1 MSIRT
6 HPASAP
12 GRFLSLCL
20 LALLGGPALALP
32 ARGAEPP
39 WLLVVL
45 DPLARELACACVPGY
60 GQRDYRKLAARLQ
73 TTLKQPVTV
82 EFSDDLADSLAL
94 AAARER
100 VLVIG
105 DRALV
110 AHAAQQARWPARP
123 VGELTDREGRT
134 TAAALFVARK
144 DDPARALQDLAGRRV
159 LLGLAE
165 ADARHAAARAALAPL
180 ALEPPPRLE
189 TRGPGNGAALDV
201 LDSTA
206 SPPPVAVIPE
216 YALPLLEGCGS
227 VTPGELKVLGRTAP
241 VPFITVFVS
250 AALPR
255 ELAARVEKALL
266 DVGKDPRLR
275 RDLESKEGFKP
286 LPAESPAP
294 AASPRAAS
302 DWPDWRGPYRDG
314 RVPRLPTR
322 LPDPPRFVWQKP
334 ALPGCL
340 AGLSVSDGRLVLAE
354 RDLADEHDVY
364 RCLDAATGELLW
376 RIEFPARG
384 RLDFGQSPRATPV
397 LHEGRAYLLGAFGGL
412 RCVSLADG
420 RRLWER
426 DLRRDFQA
434 ALPTWGWCATP
445 LRVGDLLIVNPGS
458 KHAALAALDA
468 RTGEIRWTT
477 PGRPAAYAAFVLAE
491 VGGRR
496 QVVGYDQESLGGWDL
511 ATGRRLWSLVPPEPG
526 DFNVPTPLVVAG
538 GLVVATENNGTRRY
552 RFDAA
557 GRLESRP
564 EAVFAELAPDTT
576 TPVATAGR
584 LFGVDGDLFCL
595 DLRTLEPVWRHRD
608 DALGDHATLLADA
621 ARVLVVTLGGELWL
635 LDARAP
641 ACRVLSRVRIFK
653 DDVEVYSHPA
663 LVGARLYLRG
673 GERVVCLDLDETV
686 LTRQ

>member
-1 MSIRT
+1 MFKRT
-6 HPASAP
+6 
-12 GRFLSLCL
+12 R
-20 LALLGGPALALP
+20 PALAGGSRWRLRALALCLASLWP
-32 ARGAEPP
+32 ARAAEP

-82 EFSDDLADSLAL
+82 EFSDDLSDSLAF
-94 AAARER
+94 AAAGER
-100 VLVIG
+100 VIVVG

-123 VGELTDREGRT
+123 LCELTDREGRT

-144 DDPARALQDLAGRRV
+144 DDPARALKDLAGRRV
-159 LLGLAE
+159 LLGLAG
-165 ADARHAAARAALAPL
+165 ADARHAAARAALAAL

-189 TRGPGNGAALDV
+189 TRGPGNEAALDV

-227 VTPGELKVLGRTAP
+227 VTPGDLKVLGRTAP
-241 VPFITVFVS
+241 APFITVFVS
-250 AALPR
+250 TALSKD
-255 ELAARVEKALL
+255 LAARVEKALL
-266 DVGKDPRLR
+266 DVGKDARLLR
-275 RDLESKEGFKP
+275 ALESKEGFKP
-286 LPAESPAP
+286 LPAEPPAP

-302 DWPDWRGPYRDG
+302 DWPDWRGPHRDG
-314 RVPRLPTR
+314 RVPRLPGR

-334 ALPGCL
+334 ALPGGL
-340 AGLSVSDGRLVLAE
+340 AGLSVSSGRLVLAE
-354 RDLADEHDVY
+354 RDFADEHDVY
-364 RCLDAATGELLW
+364 RCLDAATGEQLW

-384 RLDFGQSPRATPV
+384 RLDYGQSPRATPV
-397 LHEGRAYLLGAFGGL
+397 LRDGRAYLLGAFGGL
-412 RCVSLADG
+412 RCVSLNDG
-420 RRLWER
+420 RLLWER

-445 LRVGDLLIVNPGS
+445 LLVDGLLIVNPGS

-477 PGRPAAYAAFVLAE
+477 PGKPAAYAGFVLAE

-496 QVVGYDQESLGGWDL
+496 QVVGYDQASLGGWDP

-526 DFNVPTPLVVAG
+526 DFNVPTPLVVDG
-538 GLVVATENNGTRRY
+538 GLIVATENNGTRRY

-557 GRLESRP
+557 GRLAPRP
-564 EAVFAELAPDTT
+564 EAAFAELAPDTT

-595 DLRTLEPVWRHRD
+595 DLRTLEPVWRQSD

-621 ARVLVVTLGGELWL
+621 ERVLVVTLGGELWL
-635 LDARAP
+635 LDARASE
-641 ACRVLSRVRIFK
+641 CRTLSRVRVFEE
-653 DDVEVYSHPA
+653 DVEVYSHPA
-663 LVGARLYLRG
+663 LVGSRLYLRG
-673 GERVVCLDLDETV
+673 GERVVCLDLDETA
-686 LTRQ
+686 LTQR